1 MELSDLYARQSG
13 VVPIDPQVLLALCVG
28 LIARSQLSHAWT
40 SCETCLRLCN
50 IVNSHRSVSAGNL

>member
-28 LIARSQLSHAWT
+28 SLRGHSSHMRGLHARL
-40 SCETCLRLCN
+40 
-50 IVNSHRSVSAGNL
+50 V